1 MPSLEKLE
9 HQYKDEDLK
18 ILLVNMNETQEQV
31 TSFIKSKNYSSTVL
45 LDSKGK
51 VSTAYSVFGIPV
63 AFLIDRRGAV
73 VFRAVGYLDW
83 SSRKMQSTLDLLI
96 KE

>member
-18 ILLVNMNETQEQV
+18 ILLVNMEETPEQV
-31 TSFIKSKNYSSTVL
+31 TTFIRSKNYSSTVL
-45 LDSKGK
+45 LDLKGK
-51 VSTAYSVFGIPV
+51 VSSAYSVFGIPL
-63 AFLIDRRGAV
+63 ALLIDRKGAV
-73 VFRAVGYLDW
+73 AFRSPGYLDW